1 MDVNAS
7 TYSQESLF
15 VSYLCDGYFWLPTW
29 YNLESF
35 GKRHIEELYDNG
47 WPMDM
52 PIKDFFERV
61 TELKQCEVSVGSTT
75 SLWPGVWTTGEWG
88 RSKNKHKHVRAHSFF
103 SLVLAVDGTS
113 SCLASPTMMGCDL
126 EYELRKLF
134 PKMFSSECLI
144 AAAETE
150 LRHRENKVL
159 SNQWASL
166 LNNTY
171 FEV

>member
-47 WPMDM
+47 WLMDM
-52 PIKDFFERV
+52 LSKIFWGGDWVEAMWS
-61 TELKQCEVSVGSTT
+61 ECGHHHQSVACA
-75 SLWPGVWTTGEWG
+75 WTMGEWG
-88 RSKNKHKHVRAHSFF
+88 RTKNKHKHARAHSFF
-103 SLVLAVDGTS
+103 SLLLTVDGTS
-113 SCLASPTMMGCDL
+113 SCLASPTTMGCDL

-134 PKMFSSECLI
+134 PKLFSSECLI